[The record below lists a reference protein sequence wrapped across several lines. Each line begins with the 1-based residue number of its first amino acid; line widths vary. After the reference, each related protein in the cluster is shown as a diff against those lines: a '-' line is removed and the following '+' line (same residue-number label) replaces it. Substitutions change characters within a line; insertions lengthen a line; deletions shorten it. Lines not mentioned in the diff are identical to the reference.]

1 MTILEFT
8 CLREG
13 FTPSQLG
20 LPDSV
25 LEGAG
30 KKPLEDVRESV
41 TLYRTAYEAGAEKNK
56 SARARYHARKSVQAR
71 GATA

>member
-30 KKPLEDVRESV
+30 SKPIEGVRE
-41 TLYRTAYEAGAEKNK
+41 TLQDRMYRAAFSGGIYNADRY
-56 SARARYHARKSVQAR
+56 RARKQRAKGV
-71 GATA
+71 TA